1 MNNEITI
8 NPEEILLLED
18 GSVTD
23 PETIRQIGLYSIAK
37 HDNSLNCKIRK
48 GLEFN
53 ALYPH
58 ITGPFTGG
66 LSRTIVANRLGEL
79 HHPNMI
85 LENRSQGLEP
95 IYEDLYKR
103 RKFSTGID
111 ETDKIPEGSISEY
124 YEGFCKRLAEYRKE
138 FNEHMKSFPIKD
150 IKT

>member
-1 MNNEITI
+1 MEDQNKITI

-66 LSRTIVANRLGEL
+66 LSRTIAFGDNCVSLNERLDL
-79 HHPNMI
+79 FHDI
-85 LENRSQGLEP
+85 
-95 IYEDLYKR
+95 LYKR
-103 RKFSTGID
+103 KV
-111 ETDKIPEGSISEY
+111 DKIL
-124 YEGFCKRLAEYRKE
+124 K
-138 FNEHMKSFPIKD
+138 MKS
-150 IKT
+150 